1 MLDQL
6 TALTESEPWVQ
17 QRARMAIDIVLL
29 REGGELSDS
38 EARELLLDL
47 VRTDQLDQA
56 ATSLELRTQLVQAVY
71 LAAKLV

>member
-6 TALTESEPWVQ
+6 TALTRSEPWAAA
-17 QRARMAIDIVLL
+17 RAQTAMSIVML

-47 VRTDQLDQA
+47 VRTDQLDA
-56 ATSLELRTQLVQAVY
+56 EATSLELRTQLIQAVY